1 MRKVPAAGLP
11 RSPVTHGKV
20 LSFIILKVNFYI
32 PFPELNSRPTSAAPR
47 TLPRF
52 LQLDSAAH
60 GFISSCDMQAQPAI
74 LSFQIKMD

>member
-1 MRKVPAAGLP
+1 M
-11 RSPVTHGKV
+11 
-20 LSFIILKVNFYI
+20 
-32 PFPELNSRPTSAAPR
+32 SAAPR

>member
-1 MRKVPAAGLP
+1 M
-11 RSPVTHGKV
+11 
-20 LSFIILKVNFYI
+20 ILKVNFIYFFSRI
-32 PFPELNSRPTSAAPR
+32 KFPSDVRRSPH
-47 TLPRF
+47 PRF